1 MNGIALCLWFDGNGE
16 DAARFYTSLFPNSS
30 IDHIQRAPGDYPS
43 GKAGSVLVVDF
54 TLMGQ
59 KYQALN
65 GGPQFKFNEALSL
78 SVPCD
83 TQEEV
88 DRLWHAL
95 TRDGGKEVA
104 CSWLKDKF
112 GLSWQI
118 VPRRLP
124 ELMSSSDPDVAKR
137 VFEAM
142 MKMVKIDIAAIE
154 RAARG
159 G

>member
-16 DAARFYTSLFPNSS
+16 EAARFYTSLFPNSS
-30 IDHIQRAPGDYPS
+30 IDHIQHAPGDYPS
-43 GKAGSVLVVDF
+43 GKAGSVLVVEF

-78 SVPCD
+78 SVSCD

-88 DRLWHAL
+88 DRLWQAL
-95 TRDGGKEVA
+95 TADGGKEVA
-104 CSWLKDKF
+104 CSWLKDKY

-124 ELMSSSDPDVAKR
+124 ELMSSNDPAVAKR

-142 MKMVKIDIAAIE
+142 MHMVKIDIAAIE
-154 RAARG
+154 RAAHG
-159 G
+159 I